1 MIEFVLV
8 GIPLIF
14 IIIST
19 FEISRGMWMYH
30 TLAAGVKE
38 GTRYAVVH
46 GQNCALPP
54 NTCSVNISQ
63 IATKIKTAGTGLP
76 TDSVTLTFADAG
88 GNSQSCLM
96 SDCIAYYTSAMWPSS
111 TENAPGLKIRITG
124 VYKFR
129 SAIAMLWPGAGG
141 PFSMGTI
148 NLSAS
153 SRESIQF

>member
-46 GQNCALPP
+46 GQNCSLPP
-54 NTCSVNISQ
+54 NSCSVTISQ

-76 TDSVTLTFADAG
+76 ADSVTLTFDDAG
-88 GNSQSCLM
+88 GNSQSCLL
-96 SDCIAYYTSAMWPSS
+96 STCISSFNTAMWPIS

-124 VYKFR
+124 IYKFR

-141 PFSMGTI
+141 AFSMGTI
-148 NLSAS
+148 NLPAS